1 MKNAAYWKRII
12 YRPGPVLD
20 PISRLSEIIFGL
32 IMVLTF
38 TGSISAASAGRSE
51 IGVILWAALGC
62 NVAWGIVDAFM
73 YIMSL
78 MMERGDAANSLRTAQ
93 NAGSEE
99 AVEQIKEYLPP
110 AIVEVLTKEQ
120 LESIRLG
127 LRNLPE
133 PPERIPVLWRDI
145 RAAVLIFF
153 LVALSTLPCSI
164 PFLLIKDPAIAMRV
178 SNGVAI
184 LLLFITGFRLAKYT
198 GYNKLLFGIIVA
210 VLGFV
215 LVGMTIALGG

>member
-1 MKNAAYWKRII
+1 
-12 YRPGPVLD
+12 VLD

-38 TGSISAASAGRSE
+38 TGSISAASSGRSE

-78 MMERGDAANSLRTAQ
+78 MMERGDAAHALRTAQ
-93 NAGSEE
+93 QSGSEE

-110 AIVEVLTKEQ
+110 AIATVMTKEQ
-120 LESIRLG
+120 LESICLG
-127 LRNLPE
+127 LRNLPQ
-133 PPERIPVLWRDI
+133 PPSRIPLFWRDI
-145 RAAVLIFF
+145 RAAILIFF

-164 PFLLIKDPAIAMRV
+164 PFLLIKDPGTAMRV
-178 SNGVAI
+178 SNLVAI
-184 LLLFITGFRLAKYT
+184 ILLFIAGFRLATYT